1 MLHVDIYIPA
11 IAKSFEF
18 SLDEH
23 TRISMLI
30 EEIAYIVSQK
40 EQKKWEGSIRDLILC
55 NLSKQCILPLERT
68 LYQCKV
74 RPGSQLVLL

>member
-1 MLHVDIYIPA
+1 MLHVDVLIPA
-11 IAKSFEF
+11 IARNFEF

-40 EQKKWEGSIRDLILC
+40 EQKEWDGRMEELILC
-55 NLSKQCILPLERT
+55 NLSRQCMLPKERT